1 MRYHASSACDYTLRV
16 HANTQPPF
24 VRGPAAAAGNGRA
37 DAGVPREFSIY
48 LSVYRSIDRSIDR
61 SIYLLEMGGQTQVS
75 PVNFCELHNVSVCI
89 CTMPCKRMY
98 AHASIR
104 IRRFCS
110 ATFASFP
117 SRPQR
122 LKWEQKGTRR
132 WPCRRQGFWCQV
144 SMCVCVCLCVCVC
157 VCSEDLLKKDMRSAL
172 LVHFA
177 FASRLECMQ

>member
-1 MRYHASSACDYTLRV
+1 MPTHSRLSSEDL
-16 HANTQPPF
+16 Q
-24 VRGPAAAAGNGRA
+24 
-37 DAGVPREFSIY
+37 
-48 LSVYRSIDRSIDR
+48 LQ
-61 SIYLLEMGGQTQVS
+61 LEMGGQTQVS
-75 PVNFCELHNVSVCI
+75 PVNFCELHNVSVCV
-89 CTMPCKRMY
+89 CTCKRMY

-177 FASRLECMQ
+177 FASRLECMQEHA